1 MDINSGLK
9 EIYNDSAQLEITK
22 SKIMLVISSIISS
35 ILFVVGIYL
44 VFKKNNY
51 IQIMGKVI
59 SVNSCSNT
67 PAPNQTSTCSLVVSY
82 VVNNQTYT
90 NTINLNLRPEVGDMV
105 AIEYD
110 VTNPIN
116 IRNPQMKLIYLG
128 FILIG
133 IALFFV
139 GISYYNYYMSSKSKL
154 YAATTGMADIGR
166 LVKNV
171 F

>member
-116 IRNPQMKLIYLG
+116 IRSPQMKLIYVC

-133 IALFFV
+133 IALFFF
-139 GISYYNYYMSSKSKL
+139 GISYYNYYLASKSKL
-154 YAATTGMADIGR
+154 YAATTGIADVSH
-166 LVKNV
+166 LVRNI